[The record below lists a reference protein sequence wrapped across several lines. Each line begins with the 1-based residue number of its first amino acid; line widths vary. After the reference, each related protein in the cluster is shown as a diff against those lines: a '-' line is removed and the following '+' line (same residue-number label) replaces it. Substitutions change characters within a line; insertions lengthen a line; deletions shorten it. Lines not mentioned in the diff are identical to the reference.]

1 MDILQSVVLGI
12 VQGITEFLPISSTA
26 HLILTPLFL
35 GWKDPGLTFDVALH
49 VGTFL
54 AVAAYFRADL
64 AQMIRAGLASLRRP
78 NFKGDPYQ
86 RLAWLT
92 VIGCVPAGVMGIL
105 FESAIETTLRSPY
118 VIAATLAGVALL
130 LLLAEFVGKRNRDV
144 KDLTLRDALLIG
156 IAQACALIPGV
167 SRSGATMT
175 MGLFNGLS
183 REAAARFSFLLGVPI
198 IFASCLFKLRD
209 LPSAGLSGAEL
220 SAMGV
225 GVVTSAVTG
234 YFVIKFLLSF
244 LAKRSMMVF
253 IAYRLFVGGL
263 VAVLAMRGVLT
274 VVPHG

>member
-54 AVAAYFRADL
+54 AVAAYFREDL
-64 AQMIRAGLASLRRP
+64 TQMIRAGLTSLRKP
-78 NFKGDPYQ
+78 NFKEDPYQ

-105 FESAIETTLRSPY
+105 FEDAIGTTLRSPY
-118 VIAATLAGVALL
+118 VIASTLAGVALL
-130 LLLAEFVGKRNRDV
+130 LLLAEFVGKRDRDV
-144 KDLTLRDALLIG
+144 KHLTLRDAILIG
-156 IAQACALIPGV
+156 IVQTCALIPGV

-175 MGLFNGLS
+175 MGMFSGLS

-209 LPSAGLSGAEL
+209 LPGAGLSAAEL
-220 SAMGV
+220 TAMGV
-225 GVVTSAVTG
+225 GVATSAVTG

-244 LAKRSMMVF
+244 LAKRSMLIF
-253 IAYRLFVGGL
+253 IVYRLIVGGL
-263 VAVLAMRGVLT
+263 VAFLAMRGILT
-274 VVPHG
+274 VVPHV

>member
-26 HLILTPLFL
+26 HLILTPLFM

-54 AVAAYFRADL
+54 AVAAYFREDL
-64 AQMIRAGLASLRRP
+64 SQMIRAGLTSLRRP
-78 NFKGDPYQ
+78 NFAEDPYQ

-92 VIGCVPAGVMGIL
+92 IIGCVPAGVVGIL
-105 FESAIETTLRSPY
+105 FEDAIETTLRSPY
-118 VIAATLAGVALL
+118 VIASTLAGVALL
-130 LLLAEFVGKRNRDV
+130 LLLAEFVGKRDRDV
-144 KDLTLRDALLIG
+144 KHLTLRDALLIG

-175 MGLFNGLS
+175 MGMFSGLS
-183 REAAARFSFLLGVPI
+183 REASARFSFLLGVPI

-209 LPSAGLSGAEL
+209 LPGAGLSSTEL
-220 SAMGV
+220 LAMGV
-225 GVVTSAVTG
+225 GVATSALTG

-244 LAKRSMMVF
+244 LQKRSMMVF
-253 IAYRLFVGGL
+253 IVYRLFVGGL
-263 VAVLAMRGVLT
+263 VAYLAVRGLLT
-274 VVPHG
+274 VVPHT

>member
-54 AVAAYFRADL
+54 AVAAYFREDIAL
-64 AQMIRAGLASLRRP
+64 MIKGGLTSLRRP
-78 NFKGDPYQ
+78 NFAEDPYQ

-92 VIGCVPAGVMGIL
+92 VIGCVPAGIVGIL
-105 FESAIETTLRSPY
+105 FEDAIETTLRSPY
-118 VIAATLAGVALL
+118 VIAATLSGVALL
-130 LLLAEFVGKRNRDV
+130 LLLAEFVGKRDRDV
-144 KDLTLRDALLIG
+144 KHLTLRDALLIG
-156 IAQACALIPGV
+156 VAQACALIPGV

-175 MGLFNGLS
+175 MGMFSGLT
-183 REAAARFSFLLGVPI
+183 REASARFSFLLGIPI

-209 LPSAGLSGAEL
+209 LPGAGLGTGEL
-220 SAMGV
+220 VAMGV
-225 GVVTSAVTG
+225 GVLTSAVTG
-234 YFVIKFLLSF
+234 YFVIKFLLGF

-253 IAYRLFVGGL
+253 IVYRLLVGGL
-263 VAVLAMRGVLT
+263 VAVLAMRGILT
-274 VVPHG
+274 VVSHH

>member
-26 HLILTPLFL
+26 HLILTPLFM

-54 AVAAYFRADL
+54 AVAAYFREDL
-64 AQMIRAGLASLRRP
+64 SQMVRAGLTSLRRP
-78 NFKGDPYQ
+78 NFSEDPYQ

-92 VIGCVPAGVMGIL
+92 VIGCVPAGVVGIL
-105 FESAIETTLRSPY
+105 FEKSIETTLRSPY
-118 VIAATLAGVALL
+118 VIAGTLAGVALL
-130 LLLAEFVGKRNRDV
+130 LLLAEFVGKRDRDV
-144 KDLTLRDALLIG
+144 KHLTLRDAILIG

-175 MGLFNGLS
+175 MGMFSGLS
-183 REAAARFSFLLGVPI
+183 REASARFSFLLGVPI

-209 LPSAGLSGAEL
+209 LPGAGLTSTEL
-220 SAMGV
+220 LAMGV
-225 GVVTSAVTG
+225 GVATAALTG
-234 YFVIKFLLSF
+234 YFVIKFLLAF

-253 IAYRLFVGGL
+253 IVYRLFVGGL

-274 VVPHG
+274 VVSH

>member
-1 MDILQSVVLGI
+1 MDILQSVVLGV

-54 AVAAYFRADL
+54 AVAAYFRQDIAL
-64 AQMIRAGLASLRRP
+64 MIRGGLSSLRRP
-78 NFKGDPYQ
+78 NFAEDPYQ

-92 VIGCVPAGVMGIL
+92 VIGCVPAGIVGIL
-105 FESAIETTLRSPY
+105 FEKAIETTLRSPY
-118 VIAATLAGVALL
+118 VIAGTLSGVALL
-130 LLLAEFVGKRNRDV
+130 LLLAEFVGKRDRDV
-144 KDLTLRDALLIG
+144 KHLTLRDALLIG

-175 MGLFNGLS
+175 MGMFSGLS
-183 REAAARFSFLLGVPI
+183 REASARFSFLLGVPI

-209 LPSAGLSGAEL
+209 LPGAGLTSTEL
-220 SAMGV
+220 VAMGV
-225 GVVTSAVTG
+225 GVLTSAVTG
-234 YFVIKFLLSF
+234 YFVIKFLLGF

-253 IAYRLFVGGL
+253 IVYRLLVGGL
-263 VAVLAMRGVLT
+263 VAYLAMRGVLT
-274 VVPHG
+274 VVSHG

>member
-1 MDILQSVVLGI
+1 MDILQSVVLGV

-26 HLILTPLFL
+26 HLILTPLFM

-54 AVAAYFRADL
+54 AVAAYFREDL
-64 AQMIRAGLASLRRP
+64 SQMVRAGLTSFRRP
-78 NFKGDPYQ
+78 NFKEDHYQ

-92 VIGCVPAGVMGIL
+92 VIGCVPAGIVGIL
-105 FESAIETTLRSPY
+105 FEEAIETTLRSPY

-130 LLLAEFVGKRNRDV
+130 LLLAEFVGKRDRDV
-144 KDLTLRDALLIG
+144 KHLTLRDAILIG

-175 MGLFNGLS
+175 MGMFSGLS

-198 IFASCLFKLRD
+198 IFASCLFKLRH
-209 LPSAGLSGAEL
+209 LPSAGLTGSEYL
-220 SAMGV
+220 AMGV
-225 GVVTSAVTG
+225 GVATSAITG
-234 YFVIKFLLSF
+234 YFVIKFLLGF

-253 IAYRLFVGGL
+253 IVYRLFVGGL
-263 VAVLAMRGVLT
+263 VAILAMRGVLT
-274 VVPHG
+274 VVPHL

>member
-54 AVAAYFRADL
+54 AVAAYFREDL
-64 AQMIRAGLASLRRP
+64 GQMIRAGFTSLRRP
-78 NFKGDPYQ
+78 NFAGDPYQ

-105 FESAIETTLRSPY
+105 FEDVIETTLRSPY

-130 LLLAEFVGKRNRDV
+130 LLLAEFVGKRERDV
-144 KDLTLRDALLIG
+144 KHLTLRDALLIG

-175 MGLFNGLS
+175 MGMFSGLT
-183 REAAARFSFLLGVPI
+183 REASARFSFLLGVPI
-198 IFASCLFKLRD
+198 IFASCLFKLRH
-209 LPSAGLSGAEL
+209 LPSAGLSSTEFL
-220 SAMGV
+220 AMGV
-225 GVVTSAVTG
+225 GVTTAALTG
-234 YFVIKFLLSF
+234 YFVIKFLLAF

-253 IAYRLFVGGL
+253 IVYRLFVGGL
-263 VAVLAMRGVLT
+263 VAILAMRGFLT
-274 VVPHG
+274 VITH

>member
-1 MDILQSVVLGI
+1 LDILQSVVLGI

-26 HLILTPLFL
+26 HLILTPLFM

-54 AVAAYFRADL
+54 AVAAYFREDL
-64 AQMIRAGLASLRRP
+64 SQMIRAGFTSLRRP
-78 NFKGDPYQ
+78 NFAEDPYQ

-92 VIGCVPAGVMGIL
+92 VIGCVPAGIVGIL
-105 FESAIETTLRSPY
+105 FEKSIETTLRSPY
-118 VIAATLAGVALL
+118 VIASTLAGVALL
-130 LLLAEFVGKRNRDV
+130 LLLAEFVGKRDRDV
-144 KDLTLRDALLIG
+144 KHLTLRDALLIG

-175 MGLFNGLS
+175 MGMFSGLS

-209 LPSAGLSGAEL
+209 LPGAGLSSTEL
-220 SAMGV
+220 FAMGV
-225 GVVTSAVTG
+225 GVATSALTG

-244 LAKRSMMVF
+244 LQKRSMMVF
-253 IAYRLFVGGL
+253 IVYRLFVGGL
-263 VAVLAMRGVLT
+263 VAYLAIRGLLT
-274 VVPHG
+274 VVPHT